1 MNKTK
6 RIGIIVV
13 LILIIGAFVL
23 GPLLRSGGGKATENE
38 LPATFSFE
46 ENLAV
51 SAGEL
56 VPIFAE
62 VNSED
67 VTKIEL
73 IFNDSVFKTWENPK
87 GKISFSLQADYFGI
101 GAKSINL
108 VSTLKSGQQYSD
120 IRLIRILSDIAP
132 IQRKLVVK
140 NTFPHNTTHFTQG
153 FEINN
158 GTFYEGTGQLGQ
170 SKVMKIN
177 LATGNPTQE
186 IGLDG
191 NYFGE
196 GITIL
201 GDQIFQ
207 LTWQNQKCLVYDKN
221 TLQLVKDFPYTGEG
235 WGICNDGTRLIMSDG
250 SERIY
255 FRNPKTFQI
264 ERTVE
269 VYDNVG
275 PRIRLNE
282 LEYIEGKIYANIWM
296 LDVVLVIDP
305 FTGKVLEELD
315 GTAIGQTARGA
326 GEVMNGIAYDL
337 VTKKI
342 YMTGKN
348 WFKIAEVGVE

>member
-1 MNKTK
+1 
-6 RIGIIVV
+6 
-13 LILIIGAFVL
+13 
-23 GPLLRSGGGKATENE
+23 
-38 LPATFSFE
+38 
-46 ENLAV
+46 
-51 SAGEL
+51 
-56 VPIFAE
+56 
-62 VNSED
+62 
-67 VTKIEL
+67 
-73 IFNDSVFKTWENPK
+73 
-87 GKISFSLQADYFGI
+87 
-101 GAKSINL
+101 
-108 VSTLKSGQQYSD
+108 
-120 IRLIRILSDIAP
+120 
-132 IQRKLVVK
+132 
-140 NTFPHNTTHFTQG
+140 
-153 FEINN
+153 
-158 GTFYEGTGQLGQ
+158 
-170 SKVMKIN
+170 
-177 LATGNPTQE
+177 
-186 IGLDG
+186 
-191 NYFGE
+191 
-196 GITIL
+196 
-201 GDQIFQ
+201 
-207 LTWQNQKCLVYDKN
+207 
-221 TLQLVKDFPYTGEG
+221 
-235 WGICNDGTRLIMSDG
+235 MSDG